1 MYSALDRPLRTNLV
15 SEGFIYM
22 GEEEHKITVKNLSIS
37 GVLAQLNTDRED
49 IDIKYVFNQLL
60 VSTVID
66 LYLPEM
72 RLVGDVE
79 VVRGDMEEGH
89 ILLALEF
96 KNIAF
101 DIDKDLN
108 KRKVYRKNMPDSG
121 KILLNGQYYNFTSV
135 NVSVDGLMICLPEA
149 IAVEVGTITRF
160 EFKRLELEG
169 EIKMIWGDLISE
181 GRTLIGL
188 QYVHLDKN
196 ALKKIPRFSQ
206 QQTAAL

>member
-1 MYSALDRPLRTNLV
+1 MYSTLDRPRRTNLV

-22 GEEEHKITVKNLSIS
+22 GEEEHKITVKNLSIN
-37 GVLAQLNTDRED
+37 GVLAQLNTERED
-49 IDIKYVFNQLL
+49 IDIKYIFNQLL
-60 VSTVID
+60 VSTIID

>member
-22 GEEEHKITVKNLSIS
+22 GEEEHKITVKNLSIN

-121 KILLNGQYYNFTSV
+121 KIELNGQYYNFTSV

-169 EIKMIWGDLISE
+169 EIKVIWVDLISDD
-181 GRTLIGL
+181 RTLIGL
-188 QYVHLDKN
+188 QYVHLEKN

-206 QQTAAL
+206 QQSSAL

>member
-1 MYSALDRPLRTNLV
+1 MYSMLDRPRRASLV

-22 GEEEHKITVKNLSIS
+22 GEEEYKITVKNLSIS

-49 IDIKYVFNQLL
+49 VDIKYVFNQLL
-60 VSTVID
+60 VSTIID

-72 RLVGDVE
+72 RLVGEVE
-79 VVRGDMEEGH
+79 VVRADMEEGH

-101 DIDKDLN
+101 DIDKELN
-108 KRKVYRKNMPDSG
+108 KRKVYRKYMPDPG
-121 KILLNGQYYNFTSV
+121 KIFLNGRYYNFTSV
-135 NVSVDGLMICLPEA
+135 NVSVDGLMICLSEV
-149 IAVEVGTITRF
+149 IVVEVGTISRF
-160 EFKRLELEG
+160 EFKRLELKG
-169 EIKMIWGDLISE
+169 EVKVIWVDLISD

-188 QYVHLDKN
+188 QYVHLEKN

-206 QQTAAL
+206 Q

>member
-1 MYSALDRPLRTNLV
+1 MYSTLDRPLRTNLM

-22 GEEEHKITVKNLSIS
+22 GEEEHKITVKNLSIN

-60 VSTVID
+60 VSTIID

-72 RLVGDVE
+72 RLVGEVE
-79 VVRGDMEEGH
+79 VVRGDIEEGH

-108 KRKVYRKNMPDSG
+108 KRKAYRKNMPDSG
-121 KILLNGQYYNFTSV
+121 NILLNSQYYNFTSV
-135 NVSVDGLMICLPEA
+135 NVSVDGLMIYLSEA

-169 EIKMIWGDLISE
+169 
-181 GRTLIGL
+181 
-188 QYVHLDKN
+188 
-196 ALKKIPRFSQ
+196 
-206 QQTAAL
+206 

>member
-1 MYSALDRPLRTNLV
+1 MYSTLDRPRRTNLV

-22 GEEEHKITVKNLSIS
+22 GEEEHKITVKNLSIN

-206 QQTAAL
+206 QQSSAL

>member
-1 MYSALDRPLRTNLV
+1 MYSTLDRPRRTNLV

-22 GEEEHKITVKNLSIS
+22 GEEEHKITVKNLSIN

-101 DIDKDLN
+101 EIDKDLN

-121 KILLNGQYYNFTSV
+121 KIELNGQHYDFTSV
-135 NVSVDGLMICLPEA
+135 NVSVDGLMICLSEA
-149 IAVEVGTITRF
+149 IAVEVEVGTITRF

-169 EIKMIWGDLISE
+169 EVKVIWVDLISD
-181 GRTLIGL
+181 GRTVIGL
-188 QYVHLDKN
+188 QYVHLEKN
-196 ALKKIPRFSQ
+196 ALKKIPRFSK
-206 QQTAAL
+206 

>member
-1 MYSALDRPLRTNLV
+1 MYSTLDRPLRTNLV

-22 GEEEHKITVKNLSIS
+22 GEEEHKITVKNLSIN

-60 VSTVID
+60 VSTIID

-79 VVRGDMEEGH
+79 VVRGDIEEGH

-108 KRKVYRKNMPDSG
+108 KRKAYRKNMPDSG
-121 KILLNGQYYNFTSV
+121 NILLNSQYYNFTSV
-135 NVSVDGLMICLPEA
+135 NVSVDGLMIYLSEA

-169 EIKMIWGDLISE
+169 EVKVIWVSLISN

-188 QYVHLDKN
+188 QYMHLEKN
-196 ALKKIPRFSQ
+196 VLKKIPRFSQ
-206 QQTAAL
+206 EQTA

>member
-1 MYSALDRPLRTNLV
+1 MYSTLDRPRRTNLV

-22 GEEEHKITVKNLSIS
+22 GEEEHKITVKNLSIN

-169 EIKMIWGDLISE
+169 EIKMIWGDLISD

-206 QQTAAL
+206 QQSSAL

>member
-1 MYSALDRPLRTNLV
+1 MYANSDRPCRKNLI
-15 SEGFIYM
+15 SQGLIYM
-22 GEEEHKITVKNLSIS
+22 GEEEHRITIKNLSIN
-37 GVLAQLNTDRED
+37 GVLARLNSDRED
-49 IDIKYVFNQLL
+49 IDIKYIFNQLL

-72 RLVGDVE
+72 RLAGEAE
-79 VVRGDMEEGH
+79 VVRADIEDGQ

-108 KRKVYRKNMPDSG
+108 KRKAYRKSMPDPG
-121 KILLNGQYYNFTSV
+121 RILLNGEYYDFNTI
-135 NVSVDGLMICLPEA
+135 NVSVEGLMICLSEA

-169 EIKMIWGDLISE
+169 KIKVIWVDLISDD
-181 GRTLIGL
+181 RTLMGL
-188 QYVHLDKN
+188 QYINMENN
-196 ALKKIPRFSQ
+196 AIKGIPRF
-206 QQTAAL
+206 TVNWF

>member
-1 MYSALDRPLRTNLV
+1 MYSTLDRPRRTNLV

-22 GEEEHKITVKNLSIS
+22 GEEEHKITVKNLSIN

-49 IDIKYVFNQLL
+49 IDIKYVFDQLL

-101 DIDKDLN
+101 EIDKDLN
-108 KRKVYRKNMPDSG
+108 KRKAYRKNIPDSG
-121 KILLNGQYYNFTSV
+121 KILLNGHYCNFASV
-135 NVSVDGLMICLPEA
+135 NVSVDGLMICLLEA
-149 IAVEVGTITRF
+149 IELEVGTITRF

-169 EIKMIWGDLISE
+169 DVKVIWVDLISD

-188 QYVHLDKN
+188 QYVHLERN

-206 QQTAAL
+206 QLTT

>member
-1 MYSALDRPLRTNLV
+1 MYSTLDRPLRTNLV

-22 GEEEHKITVKNLSIS
+22 GEEEHKITVKNLSIN
-37 GVLAQLNTDRED
+37 GVLAELNTDRED

-66 LYLPEM
+66 LYLPET

-121 KILLNGQYYNFTSV
+121 KIELNGQYYNFTSV

-169 EIKMIWGDLISE
+169 DVKVIWVDLISDD
-181 GRTLIGL
+181 RTLIGL
-188 QYVHLDKN
+188 QYVHLEKN

-206 QQTAAL
+206 QQSSDL

>member
-1 MYSALDRPLRTNLV
+1 MYSMLDRPRRTNLM

-22 GEEEHKITVKNLSIS
+22 GEEEHKITVINLSIN
-37 GVLAQLNTDRED
+37 GILAQLNTDRED

-60 VSTVID
+60 VSTIID

-72 RLVGDVE
+72 RLVGEVE
-79 VVRGDMEEGH
+79 VVRADMEEGH

-101 DIDKDLN
+101 DIDKELN
-108 KRKVYRKNMPDSG
+108 KRKVYRKYMPDPG
-121 KILLNGQYYNFTSV
+121 KIFLNGRYYNFTSV
-135 NVSVDGLMICLPEA
+135 NVSVDGLMICLSEV
-149 IAVEVGTITRF
+149 IVVEVGTISRF
-160 EFKRLELEG
+160 EFKRLELKG
-169 EIKMIWGDLISE
+169 EVKVIWVDLISD

-188 QYVHLDKN
+188 QYVHLEKN

-206 QQTAAL
+206 Q

>member
-1 MYSALDRPLRTNLV
+1 MYSTLDRPRRTNLV

-22 GEEEHKITVKNLSIS
+22 GEEEHKITVKNLSIN

-108 KRKVYRKNMPDSG
+108 KRKAYRKNMPDSG
-121 KILLNGQYYNFTSV
+121 KIELNGQYYNFTSV
-135 NVSVDGLMICLPEA
+135 NVSVDGLMICLSEA

-169 EIKMIWGDLISE
+169 EVKVIWVDLISDD
-181 GRTLIGL
+181 RTLIGL
-188 QYVHLDKN
+188 QYVHLEKN

-206 QQTAAL
+206 QQTA

>member
-1 MYSALDRPLRTNLV
+1 MYSTLDRPRRTNLV

-22 GEEEHKITVKNLSIS
+22 GEEEHKITVKNLSIN

>member
-1 MYSALDRPLRTNLV
+1 MYSMLDRPRRASLV

-22 GEEEHKITVKNLSIS
+22 GEEEYKITVKNLSIS

-49 IDIKYVFNQLL
+49 VDIKYVFNQLL
-60 VSTVID
+60 VSTIID

-79 VVRGDMEEGH
+79 VVRGDIEEGH

-108 KRKVYRKNMPDSG
+108 KRKAYRKNMPDSG
-121 KILLNGQYYNFTSV
+121 NILLNRQYYNFTSV
-135 NVSVDGLMICLPEA
+135 NVSVDGLMIYLSEA

-169 EIKMIWGDLISE
+169 EVKVIWVALISD

-188 QYVHLDKN
+188 QYVHLEKN

-206 QQTAAL
+206 Q

>member
-1 MYSALDRPLRTNLV
+1 MYSTLDRPRRTSLV

-22 GEEEHKITVKNLSIS
+22 GEEEHKITVKNLSIN

-169 EIKMIWGDLISE
+169 EIKMIWGDLISD

>member
-1 MYSALDRPLRTNLV
+1 MYSTLDRPRRTNLV

>member
-1 MYSALDRPLRTNLV
+1 MYSTLDRPRRTNLV

-169 EIKMIWGDLISE
+169 EIKMIWGDLISD

-206 QQTAAL
+206 QQSSAL

>member
-1 MYSALDRPLRTNLV
+1 MYSTLDRPLRTNLV

-22 GEEEHKITVKNLSIS
+22 GEEEHKITVKNLSIN
-37 GVLAQLNTDRED
+37 GVLAELNTDRED

-121 KILLNGQYYNFTSV
+121 KIELNGQYYNFTSV

-169 EIKMIWGDLISE
+169 DVKVIWVDLISDD
-181 GRTLIGL
+181 RTLIGL
-188 QYVHLDKN
+188 QYVHLEKN

-206 QQTAAL
+206 QQSSDL

>member
-1 MYSALDRPLRTNLV
+1 MYSTLDRPRRTNLV

-22 GEEEHKITVKNLSIS
+22 GEEEHQITVKNLSIN

-206 QQTAAL
+206 QQSSAL

>member
-1 MYSALDRPLRTNLV
+1 MYSTLDRPRRTNLV

-22 GEEEHKITVKNLSIS
+22 GEEEHKITVKNLSIN

-49 IDIKYVFNQLL
+49 IDIKYVFDQLL

-101 DIDKDLN
+101 EIDKDLN
-108 KRKVYRKNMPDSG
+108 KRKAYRKNIPDSG
-121 KILLNGQYYNFTSV
+121 KILLNGHCCNFASV
-135 NVSVDGLMICLPEA
+135 NVSVDGLMICLLEA
-149 IAVEVGTITRF
+149 IELEVGTITRF

-169 EIKMIWGDLISE
+169 DVKVIWVDLISD

-188 QYVHLDKN
+188 QYVHLERN

-206 QQTAAL
+206 QLTA

>member
-1 MYSALDRPLRTNLV
+1 MYSTLDRPRRTNLV

-22 GEEEHKITVKNLSIS
+22 GEEEHKITVKNLSIN

-108 KRKVYRKNMPDSG
+108 KRKAYRKNMPDSG
-121 KILLNGQYYNFTSV
+121 KIELNGQYYNFTSV
-135 NVSVDGLMICLPEA
+135 NVSVDGLMICLSEA

-169 EIKMIWGDLISE
+169 EVKVIWVDLISDD
-181 GRTLIGL
+181 RTLIGL
-188 QYVHLDKN
+188 QYVHLEKN
-196 ALKKIPRFSQ
+196 ALKKIPRFSK
-206 QQTAAL
+206 

>member
-1 MYSALDRPLRTNLV
+1 MYSTLDRPRRTNLV

-22 GEEEHKITVKNLSIS
+22 GEEEHKITVKNLSIN
-37 GVLAQLNTDRED
+37 GVLAQLNTERED

-60 VSTVID
+60 VSTIID

-149 IAVEVGTITRF
+149 IAVEVGTISRF

>member
-1 MYSALDRPLRTNLV
+1 MYSTLDRPRRTNLV

-135 NVSVDGLMICLPEA
+135 NVSVDGLMICLPES
-149 IAVEVGTITRF
+149 IAVEVGTISRF

-169 EIKMIWGDLISE
+169 EIKMIWGDLISD

-206 QQTAAL
+206 QQSSAL

>member
-1 MYSALDRPLRTNLV
+1 MYSTLDRPRRTNLV

-169 EIKMIWGDLISE
+169 EIKMIWGDLISD

>member
-1 MYSALDRPLRTNLV
+1 MYANSDRPCRKNLI
-15 SEGFIYM
+15 SQGLIYM
-22 GEEEHKITVKNLSIS
+22 GEEEHRITIKNLSIN
-37 GVLAQLNTDRED
+37 GVLARLNSDRED
-49 IDIKYVFNQLL
+49 IDIKYIFNQLL

-72 RLVGDVE
+72 RLAGEAE
-79 VVRGDMEEGH
+79 VVRADIEDGQ

-108 KRKVYRKNMPDSG
+108 KRKAYRKSMPDPG
-121 KILLNGQYYNFTSV
+121 RILLNGEYYDFNTI
-135 NVSVDGLMICLPEA
+135 NVSVEGLMICLSEA

-169 EIKMIWGDLISE
+169 KIKVIWVDLISDD
-181 GRTLIGL
+181 RTLMGL
-188 QYVHLDKN
+188 QYINMENNPIKG
-196 ALKKIPRFSQ
+196 IPRF
-206 QQTAAL
+206 TVNWF

>member
-1 MYSALDRPLRTNLV
+1 MYSTLDRPLRTNLV

-22 GEEEHKITVKNLSIS
+22 GEEEHKITVKNLSIN

-60 VSTVID
+60 VSTIID

-79 VVRGDMEEGH
+79 VVRGDIEEGH

-108 KRKVYRKNMPDSG
+108 KRKAYRKNMPDSG
-121 KILLNGQYYNFTSV
+121 NILLNSQYYNFTSV
-135 NVSVDGLMICLPEA
+135 NVSVDGLMIYLSEA

-169 EIKMIWGDLISE
+169 EVKVIWVSLISN

-188 QYVHLDKN
+188 QYMHLEKN

-206 QQTAAL
+206 EQTA